1 MIMVEM
7 FVLVA
12 VVGGALW
19 YLGRRGWLR
28 LRGARGNCCGGCSL
42 RRPKTGLAGRSGWPS
57 RGKKMKAPAA
67 LFLAGVL
74 GLSAGVAQLTPK
86 QRAGAERTAP
96 LTVPSPAELFSA
108 IDKAGKPDWMS
119 FYREP
124 VPTTYPTRPRTALNL
139 GALITDG
146 YVAVEAQDGQQV
158 KNTGKD
164 IVALAG
170 ALGVGEDVLVRGK
183 SIADF
188 ADQNDWFAL
197 REELE
202 ATTNEIRR
210 AMIAQ
215 RDEALASLIT
225 AGAWLRALEVGS
237 RVAELSGEEKSAN
250 LLRQAALIGWLRG
263 ELQALPE
270 KSLSYPSVIQTDLAL
285 ASLEQTM
292 QGMEPA
298 EFSEKRVLAV
308 KETTAQFIAAM
319 AAKEP

>member
-1 MIMVEM
+1 
-7 FVLVA
+7 
-12 VVGGALW
+12 
-19 YLGRRGWLR
+19 
-28 LRGARGNCCGGCSL
+28 
-42 RRPKTGLAGRSGWPS
+42 
-57 RGKKMKAPAA
+57 
-67 LFLAGVL
+67 
-74 GLSAGVAQLTPK
+74 
-86 QRAGAERTAP
+86 
-96 LTVPSPAELFSA
+96 
-108 IDKAGKPDWMS
+108 MS

-124 VPTTYPTRPRTALNL
+124 VPTTYSTRPRTALNL
-139 GALITDG
+139 GALVTDG

-164 IVALAG
+164 IIALAG

-202 ATTNEIRR
+202 ATTNEVRR

-237 RVAELSGEEKSAN
+237 RAAELSGEEKAAG
-250 LLRQAALIGWLRG
+250 LLHQAVLVGWLRG
-263 ELQALPE
+263 ELQLLPE
-270 KSLSYPSVIQTDLAL
+270 KSRRDAAVLQTDLAL
-285 ASLEQTM
+285 ASLEETM
-292 QGMEPA
+292 QGEASA
-298 EFSEKRVLAV
+298 EFGQQRVRAV
-308 KETTAQFIAAM
+308 KETAAQFIAAM

>member
-1 MIMVEM
+1 MIEIS
-7 FVLVA
+7 VLVA
-12 VVGGALW
+12 VVGGALL
-19 YLGRRGWLR
+19 YLGHCSWLR
-28 LRGARGNCCGGCSL
+28 LRGARGNCCGSCPLG
-42 RRPKTGLAGRSGWPS
+42 RPKFGLAARPGWPFS
-57 RGKKMKAPAA
+57 GKKGKVPVVF
-67 LFLAGVL
+67 LLAGAF
-74 GLSAGVAQLTPK
+74 GLCTGAAQLTTK

-96 LTVPSPAELFSA
+96 LTVPTPAELFSA

-119 FYREP
+119 FYRAP

-164 IVALAG
+164 IIALAG

-188 ADQNDWFAL
+188 ANQNDWFAL

-202 ATTNEIRR
+202 ATTNDVRR

-237 RVAELSGEEKSAN
+237 RAAELSGEEKSAG
-250 LLRQAALIGWLRG
+250 LLRQAELVGWLRE
-263 ELQALPE
+263 ELQVLPE
-270 KSLSYPSVIQTDLAL
+270 KSRSDASVIQTDLAL

-298 EFSEKRVLAV
+298 EFGEKRVLEV
-308 KETTAQFIAAM
+308 KEITTQFIAAM

>member
-1 MIMVEM
+1 MIEALL
-7 FVLVA
+7 LVI
-12 VVGGALW
+12 VVGGAIF
-19 YLGRRGWLR
+19 YLGRRAWLR
-28 LRGARGNCCGGCSL
+28 LRGARGSCCGGCQVGP
-42 RRPKTGLAGRSGWPS
+42 PKIGLAGRPG
-57 RGKKMKAPAA
+57 RGFSAKKMHTAA
-67 LFLAGVL
+67 VFLLATAS
-74 GLSAGVAQLTPK
+74 GLSVVAAQLTPK
-86 QRAGAERTAP
+86 QRAGAERIAA
-96 LTVPSPAELFSA
+96 LTVPSPTEFFAA

-124 VPTTYPTRPRTALNL
+124 VPTTYSTRSRTALNL
-139 GALITDG
+139 GALVTDG

-164 IVALAG
+164 IIALAG
-170 ALGVGEDVLVRGK
+170 ALGVGADVLVRGK

-202 ATTNEIRR
+202 ATTNEVRR
-210 AMIAQ
+210 GMIAQ

-237 RVAELSGEEKSAN
+237 RAAELSGEDKAAG
-250 LLRQAALIGWLRG
+250 LLHQAALVGWLRG
-263 ELQALPE
+263 ELQLLPE
-270 KSLSYPSVIQTDLAL
+270 KVRSDAAVIQTDLTL
-285 ASLEQTM
+285 ASLEETI
-292 QGMEPA
+292 QGEAAA
-298 EFSEKRVLAV
+298 EFGEKRVLAV

>member
-1 MIMVEM
+1 MLEIS
-7 FVLVA
+7 VLVA
-12 VVGGALW
+12 VVGGALL
-19 YLGRRGWLR
+19 YLGRCVWLL
-28 LRGARGNCCGGCSL
+28 LRGARGNCCGGCPL
-42 RRPKTGLAGRSGWPS
+42 GRPKIGLADRPWGPS
-57 RGKKMKAPAA
+57 IGKSMKAPVVF
-67 LFLAGVL
+67 FLAGTL
-74 GLSAGVAQLTPK
+74 ALSAGATQLTPK

-96 LTVPSPAELFSA
+96 LTVPSPAEFFSA

-146 YVAVEAQDGQQV
+146 YVAVEGQDGQQV

-210 AMIAQ
+210 AMITQ

-225 AGAWLRALEVGS
+225 AGAWLRALDVGS
-237 RVAELSGEEKSAN
+237 RAAELSGEETSAG
-250 LLRQAALIGWLRG
+250 LLRQAELVGWLRD
-263 ELQALPE
+263 ELQVLPE
-270 KSLSYPSVIQTDLAL
+270 KSRSDSSVIQTDLAL

-292 QGMEPA
+292 QETEPA
-298 EFSEKRVLAV
+298 EFGQKRVRAV
-308 KETTAQFIAAM
+308 KETAAQFIAAV